1 MKIKYYLRGLGTGI
15 IVTAI
20 ILTISNSIRN
30 NEERMKQISGQMPST
45 AQYQTDA
52 GTVRETEKAQ
62 IQPSDKASQEHATG
76 NSEQPSTQATS
87 EHPSSTQPSTQPAS
101 EQAASTQAASVS
113 EGKSEPAVEK
123 TSESSTS
130 ASEITISFRSVNSSE
145 TAAQLLED
153 AGLVDNWREF
163 NTFLMNNGYDRRI
176 SNGTFTFNGKE
187 SFEELAKIITNGR

>member
-52 GTVRETEKAQ
+52 GRVRETEKAQ
-62 IQPSDKASQEHATG
+62 VQPSDKANQETATE
-76 NSEQPSTQATS
+76 NSEQPSTQA
-87 EHPSSTQPSTQPAS
+87 SSTQPSTQVS
-101 EQAASTQAASVS
+101 STQPSSVS

-130 ASEITISFRSVNSSE
+130 AGEITISFRSVNSSE

-163 NTFLMNNGYDRRI
+163 NTFLMNNGYDRKI

>member
-62 IQPSDKASQEHATG
+62 IQPSDKANQEHATG
-76 NSEQPSTQATS
+76 NS

-163 NTFLMNNGYDRRI
+163 NTFLMNNGYDRKI

>member
-62 IQPSDKASQEHATG
+62 VQPSDKANQEPATR

-87 EHPSSTQPSTQPAS
+87 EHPSSTQPST
-101 EQAASTQAASVS
+101 QAASTQAASVS

-153 AGLVDNWREF
+153 AGLVANWREF
-163 NTFLMNNGYDRRI
+163 NTFLMNNGYDRKI